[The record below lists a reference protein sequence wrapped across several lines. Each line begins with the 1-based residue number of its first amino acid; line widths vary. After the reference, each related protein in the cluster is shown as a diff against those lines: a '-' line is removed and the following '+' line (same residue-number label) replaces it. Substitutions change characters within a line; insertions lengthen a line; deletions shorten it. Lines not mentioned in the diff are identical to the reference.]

1 MCAVLFFSK
10 NYDYLQINISISRLI
25 ANKIKAVYKCCFV
38 MILQGANGMKGEK
51 GDVGLPGAQGP
62 SVSLGMVLW

>member
-38 MILQGANGMKGEK
+38 MIL
-51 GDVGLPGAQGP
+51 
-62 SVSLGMVLW
+62 